1 MQTDPAAETETPA
14 PTLHEQRVLQITET
28 YRAIADALAARGRT
42 VPAEAVAR
50 PALSIRFFRRVRI
63 VPGLRVNLSKR
74 GASVS
79 IGRCGAWYTVGPPGR
94 RISVGVP
101 GTGLFWVQQ
110 TPPARASREPSIF
123 FVLVLTAIATALAI
137 YVNAS

>member
-1 MQTDPAAETETPA
+1 MSLTAGRVGRDPRQIPATELIRAGIEGA
-14 PTLHEQRVLQITET
+14 PLLKEV
-28 YRAIADALAARGRT
+28 
-42 VPAEAVAR
+42 AV
-50 PALSIRFFRRVRI
+50 SIRFFRRVRI
-63 VPGLRVNLSKR
+63 VPGLRVSLSKS
-74 GASVS
+74 GASIS